1 LDTAFSGP
9 LGQLLDKNYIKLEV
23 TLDEPPLSW
32 STFAQ
37 FYVDLKVLLLPSAIS
52 KPLTKVRSSHEDLS
66 IEDEAIL
73 NDLQQTKEAF
83 MWLFESLGLQ
93 MKTPTLVKR
102 TVMPIVGNQKS
113 LKKKNSLAKEE
124 ENEEESKNQQ
134 QQHQPQNV
142 ENELFKYLH
151 SSEDYFSCEELEPSQ
166 VISLLSLP
174 VDQEEAKVLT
184 WMLLREGSNENQREV
199 LYRKARIL
207 HPLWEEYILQEGS
220 LLYFNPFTGQLSV
233 ETPKNTFDCSGG
245 IIGNMERGLK
255 VQMVAG
261 LVNANRFDRETT
273 GGYDP
278 MLVRKKNLIMI
289 HGRSTVSNIMK
300 GPLLPAGTLLIVP
313 VNSLYFWESALS
325 RLRNQDKAM
334 KVLVY
339 YGQKRAQEGKDL
351 GVGAYDVVLT
361 TYGIISGE
369 FSGEGK
375 KDLYNYEWFRVILDE
390 AHYIKGKRI
399 QTVKAIE
406 DLNMLN
412 RWCLSGIN
420 EKSKLEDLYN
430 MVNFLK
436 IEPWNCLTWWN
447 AHIGKPILEKGE
459 AESFEIVKTILSPLA
474 LILNNG
480 GGEFGQRMAR
490 LSQIMEAEKSY
501 KVEMVELAKEERDY
515 YGCLYKKSKTEF
527 DKLLGLDALAEN
539 YTQAYALAMRIRY
552 ACDHLFLIYSK
563 FEIRDSDCLA
573 GEIVDFLGAHYE
585 DNDEN
590 ASKRESIGDELSIK
604 DPSSLRDKFHDHFE
618 IVMDENTRVEHV
630 LAIQKPHAI
639 VNREMVQETVERLNQ
654 GDVVH
659 CPICLND
666 LENAVVTICGHILC
680 NVCEKKSIEDRSMCP
695 VCSTI
700 LTRKDCLN
708 ITR

>member
-1 LDTAFSGP
+1 
-9 LGQLLDKNYIKLEV
+9 V
-23 TLDEPPLSW
+23 TLDEAPVSW

-37 FYVDLKVLLLPSAIS
+37 FYVNLKILLLPSAIS

-83 MWLFESLGLQ
+83 MWLFETLGLQ

-102 TVMPIVGNQKS
+102 NIMPLVGTQKAS
-113 LKKKNSLAKEE
+113 LKKKNSQVK
-124 ENEEESKNQQ
+124 ENEEEPQNQQ
-134 QQHQPQNV
+134 QQSQNI
-142 ENELFKYLH
+142 EDELFKYLL
-151 SSEDYFSCEELEPSQ
+151 SSEDYFSCEELEPSP

-174 VDQEEAKVLT
+174 LNQEEEAKVLT
-184 WMLLREGSNENQREV
+184 WMLLREGSNESQREV
-199 LYRKARIL
+199 LYRKARVL

-255 VQMVAG
+255 IGMVAG

-278 MLVRKKNLIMI
+278 MLVRKKNLLMI
-289 HGRSTVSNIMK
+289 HGRSTTSNIMK

-325 RLRNQDKAM
+325 RLSHQDRTM

-339 YGQKRAQEGKDL
+339 YGQKREQEGKDL
-351 GVGAYDVVLT
+351 GVGAYDIVLT

-412 RWCLSGIN
+412 RWCMSGIN

-447 AHIGKPILEKGE
+447 AHIGKPIMEKGE
-459 AESFEIVKTILSPLA
+459 TESFEIVKTILSPLA
-474 LILNNG
+474 LILNNDG
-480 GGEFGQRMAR
+480 RDFGQR
-490 LSQIMEAEKSY
+490 LSQIMVAEKSY
-501 KVEMVELAKEERDY
+501 KVEMIDLEKEERDY
-515 YGCLYKKSKTEF
+515 YVCLQKKSKTEF

-573 GEIVDFLGAHYE
+573 GEIVDFLGARYE
-585 DNDEN
+585 DNNDEN
-590 ASKRESIGDELSIK
+590 VSKRESVGDELSIK

-618 IVMDENTRVEHV
+618 IVMDENTRAEHI

-639 VNREMVQETVERLNQ
+639 VNGEMVQEIVERLNQ